1 MFSKIMTDR
10 FTQSYSERIER
21 AAQAIADSDAVLIGA
36 GAGLSSAAVMPY
48 TAYPGTELFFR
59 HPEILPD
66 GLPVIACQH
75 LYFAYAMALSF

>member
-36 GAGLSSAAVMPY
+36 GAGLSAAAGLRYSGAEFEREFADYIERYGFPDLY
-48 TAYPGTELFFR
+48 TS
-59 HPEILPD
+59 
-66 GLPVIACQH
+66 
-75 LYFAYAMALSF
+75 SFISLMTTSK